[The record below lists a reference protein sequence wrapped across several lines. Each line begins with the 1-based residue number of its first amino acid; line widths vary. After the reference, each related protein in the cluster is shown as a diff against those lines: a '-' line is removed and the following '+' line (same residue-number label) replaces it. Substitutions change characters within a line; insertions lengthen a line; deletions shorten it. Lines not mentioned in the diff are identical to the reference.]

1 MYEAHGFFHS
11 TLTPPLV
18 IAILLGIFWKKFTPA
33 GVIASFIGGVALM
46 FLGANYPGILMK
58 PFSHGTPMDEAHPF
72 SYIRALYN
80 LFVCLF
86 VALVATYS
94 SGYQKRIVEK
104 IKSSANRIPIIYSII
119 TVSVVLFVGIISSSS
134 LITLH
139 PDSYLEISLFV
150 IAALVMSTFVAIS
163 VTYFVKYDDEKN
175 TTGLTVWSLA
185 KAKEMFKGSK
195 LNDREGEKVKVSWK
209 PKEGYDDIV
218 YFSNNEMK
226 KMQAEVGDLV
236 YLTDARKWLGGL
248 KSVHSVFGEPHN
260 EDGVVYITREN
271 LEQGQF
277 IKDKKLVAEK
287 EM

>member
-1 MYEAHGFFHS
+1 MELRWTKLIH
-11 TLTPPLV
+11 
-18 IAILLGIFWKKFTPA
+18 
-33 GVIASFIGGVALM
+33 
-46 FLGANYPGILMK
+46 
-58 PFSHGTPMDEAHPF
+58 F

-94 SGYQKRIVEK
+94 AGYQKRIVEK
-104 IKSSANRIPIIYSII
+104 IKSSANRLPIIYSILI
-119 TVSVVLFVGIISSSS
+119 ISVVLFAGIISSSS

-139 PDSYLEISLFV
+139 PESYLEISLFV

-218 YFSNNEMK
+218 YFSNSEMK

-260 EDGVVYITREN
+260 EDGVVYITSEN

-277 IKDKKLVAEK
+277 IKDRKILAEK